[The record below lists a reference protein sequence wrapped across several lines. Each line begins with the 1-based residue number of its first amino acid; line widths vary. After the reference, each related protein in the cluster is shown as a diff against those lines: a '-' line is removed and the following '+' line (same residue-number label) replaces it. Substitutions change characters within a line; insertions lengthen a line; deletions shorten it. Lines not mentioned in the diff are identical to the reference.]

1 METTDL
7 VIGYDRPLLAPIN
20 LTIRFGE
27 NIAIRGFNGIG
38 KSTLLK
44 TLIGEIEKISGDFHF
59 PDNTKINYFSQD
71 LYWENPLETPLQY
84 LSSQFPK
91 ATIKELRRQLAK
103 AGLVNQLASE
113 PLTTL
118 SGGEQTKVKLA
129 QLTMNQGNLLI
140 LDEPTNHIDQE
151 TKESLQD
158 GIRKFP
164 GTVII
169 VSHEQ
174 EFYQDLVQRVI
185 EIEPK

>member
-1 METTDL
+1 M
-7 VIGYDRPLLAPIN
+7 
-20 LTIRFGE
+20 
-27 NIAIRGFNGIG
+27 
-38 KSTLLK
+38 LK

-103 AGLVNQLASE
+103 AGLVNQLASD